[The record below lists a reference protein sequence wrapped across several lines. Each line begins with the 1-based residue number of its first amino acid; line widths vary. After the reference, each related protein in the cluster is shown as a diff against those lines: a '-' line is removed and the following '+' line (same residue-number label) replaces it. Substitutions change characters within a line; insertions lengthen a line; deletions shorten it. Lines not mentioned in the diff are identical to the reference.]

1 MNKKIIAI
9 AIATAMAAPAAMAD
23 LKVSGALGAALT
35 FSDTD
40 TTTAKTADDATA
52 SSREMGDNGLSK
64 IVFDGTSGNAFA
76 RLGIDT
82 RSIMGGKGA
91 GAALNGRAFYA
102 GYKLSGMSV
111 SFGRMGAALAG
122 LEGDKY
128 NATFLEMR
136 KTAAESCG
144 DPKTESTV
152 CNSFTA
158 SPVIQIAGKAG
169 AIAYKVQLDVTDNTI
184 TSGGQGHFAASIKG
198 KAGSVAYFAGY
209 NNGTGEENAATA
221 ASAGANADGTYKG
234 TAAVAGDEDNKDSN
248 MKLGASMKFG
258 KVKATLMYMANDND
272 GVDTTST
279 TVFADMGMGNGLSA
293 GIAYGM
299 KSSDAATDG
308 DTFTRVA
315 FTKSLNKGAKL
326 FGGATIKGDDSA
338 GTDATVFG
346 IGMAVKF

>member
-9 AIATAMAAPAAMAD
+9 AIATAMAAPVAMAD
-23 LKVSGALGAALT
+23 IKVSGQVGAALT
-35 FSDTD
+35 FSDSDSNKGTD
-40 TTTAKTADDATA
+40 TDA

-76 RLGIDT
+76 RVGIDT
-82 RSIMGGKGA
+82 RQIMGGGSTEI
-91 GAALNGRAFYA
+91 GGRAFYL
-102 GYKLSGMSV
+102 GYKLSGMSI
-111 SFGRMGAALAG
+111 SAGRMGAALAG

-128 NATFLEMR
+128 NATFLELR
-136 KTAAESCG
+136 KTAAEACTG
-144 DPKTESTV
+144 ATT

-158 SPVIQIAGKAG
+158 SPVLQIAGKAG
-169 AIAYKVQLDVTDNTI
+169 ALAYKVQLDVTDNT
-184 TSGGQGHFAASIKG
+184 SSSNGQGHIAASIKG

-258 KVKATLMYMANDND
+258 KVKATLMYMATDAD